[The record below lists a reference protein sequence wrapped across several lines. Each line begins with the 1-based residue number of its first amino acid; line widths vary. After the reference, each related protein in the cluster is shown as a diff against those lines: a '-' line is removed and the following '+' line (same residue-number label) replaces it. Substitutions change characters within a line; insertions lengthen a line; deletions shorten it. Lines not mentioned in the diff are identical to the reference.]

1 MFLLT
6 ILRVDPVQNLAEY
19 KKWSCVFIQLTN
31 RSIVIKFKHNIVM
44 NELRIKD
51 VQGQGPAN
59 TNLSVFVCFFDV
71 YIIFIT
77 LL

>member
-1 MFLLT
+1 M
-6 ILRVDPVQNLAEY
+6 
-19 KKWSCVFIQLTN
+19 
-31 RSIVIKFKHNIVM
+31 HNIVM

-51 VQGQGPAN
+51 VHGQGPAN
-59 TNLSVFVCFFDV
+59 INPSVFVCFFDV